1 MCDPEIHMFGNNW
14 KYILL
19 EILTTT
25 INYTST
31 ENLGSIGWNGANI
44 GLIQSATTPTR
55 YGEIASPI

>member
-1 MCDPEIHMFGNNW
+1 MFGNNW